1 MRIYHFFSKNT
12 RDNKD
17 SRSRKDSN
25 DNRNSIIGRKD
36 GNDNR
41 NSIMG
46 RNRKLMIGVK
56 ATICFI
62 ILFIIIISIKNIIR
76 DKKEDKTALTLKD
89 NLQTEFLSDVK
100 VSTFIEHLNG
110 TLISDDKIDTTSL
123 GTKTV
128 KVNYKN
134 TRGKKKHKSYQ
145 ITIVDTEKPKIF
157 LSSSTVS
164 VQKGY
169 NKNIINLFLSGDN
182 CDSNPERQII
192 GNYDLNTPGTY
203 DLTFE
208 IKDASGNKESKNFK
222 LKVNEISKNSS
233 STTTNNTTTTN
244 KNNKQFSDIVE
255 KYCQSDNKYT
265 SAGID
270 VSSWQGDIDW
280 KKVKEAGCDFAF
292 IRVGYQNGRNGEISE
307 DKYFKANIENAISN
321 NIKVGIYFYSCA
333 QTIEET
339 QEQAK
344 WTIEKIKPYNISL
357 PVAFDW
363 EEWNSFADYK
373 LSFYGISKLADA
385 FINVCKD
392 NGYDGI
398 LYSSKNYLET
408 IWHQELF
415 PNIWL
420 AQYANT
426 ATYNKSYNYWQM
438 CNTGRID
445 GIKGDVDI
453 DLAK

>member
-25 DNRNSIIGRKD
+25 DNRNSI
-36 GNDNR
+36 
-41 NSIMG
+41 MC

-62 ILFIIIISIKNIIR
+62 ILFIIIIRIKNIIR

-233 STTTNNTTTTN
+233 STTTNNITTTN

-344 WTIEKIKPYNISL
+344 WTIEKIKSYNISL

-453 DLAK
+453 DLAN

>member
-25 DNRNSIIGRKD
+25 DNRNSI
-36 GNDNR
+36 
-41 NSIMG
+41 MV
-46 RNRKLMIGVK
+46 RNRKLMIGIK
-56 ATICFI
+56 AIICCT

-89 NLQTEFLSDVK
+89 NLQTEFLSDAK

-157 LSSSTVS
+157 LSRSTVS

-192 GNYDLNTPGTY
+192 GNCDLNTPGTY

-344 WTIEKIKPYNISL
+344 WTIEKIKSYNISL

>member
-12 RDNKD
+12 RDNRNN
-17 SRSRKDSN
+17 RSRKDS
-25 DNRNSIIGRKD
+25 
-36 GNDNR
+36 NDNR

-46 RNRKLMIGVK
+46 RNRKLMIGIK
-56 ATICFI
+56 AIICSTIF
-62 ILFIIIISIKNIIR
+62 FIIIISIKNIIR

-233 STTTNNTTTTN
+233 STTTNNTTATN

-255 KYCQSDNKYT
+255 KYCKSDNKYT

-280 KKVKEAGCDFAF
+280 KKVKEAGCNFAF
-292 IRVGYQNGRNGEISE
+292 IRVGYQNGRNGEIRE

-344 WTIEKIKPYNISL
+344 WTIEKIKSYNISL
-357 PVAFDW
+357 PIAFDW

-373 LSFYGISKLADA
+373 LSFYDISKLADA

-453 DLAK
+453 DLAN

>member
-25 DNRNSIIGRKD
+25 DNRNSI
-36 GNDNR
+36 
-41 NSIMG
+41 MV
-46 RNRKLMIGVK
+46 RNRKLMIGIK
-56 ATICFI
+56 AIICCT

-453 DLAK
+453 DLAN

>member
-12 RDNKD
+12 RDNRNN
-17 SRSRKDSN
+17 RSRKDS
-25 DNRNSIIGRKD
+25 
-36 GNDNR
+36 NDNR

-46 RNRKLMIGVK
+46 RNRKLMIGIK
-56 ATICFI
+56 AIICSTIF
-62 ILFIIIISIKNIIR
+62 FIIIISIKNIIR

-233 STTTNNTTTTN
+233 STTTNNSTTTN
-244 KNNKQFSDIVE
+244 KNNKQFADIVE
-255 KYCQSDNKYT
+255 KYCKSDNKYT

-453 DLAK
+453 DLAN

>member
-17 SRSRKDSN
+17 SRSRKDS
-25 DNRNSIIGRKD
+25 
-36 GNDNR
+36 NDNR

-62 ILFIIIISIKNIIR
+62 ILFIIIIRIKNIIR

-192 GNYDLNTPGTY
+192 GNCDLNTPGTY

-233 STTTNNTTTTN
+233 STTTNNITTTN

-344 WTIEKIKPYNISL
+344 WTIEKIKSYNISL

>member
-25 DNRNSIIGRKD
+25 DNG
-36 GNDNR
+36 

-222 LKVNEISKNSS
+222 LKVNEISKSSS

-344 WTIEKIKPYNISL
+344 WTIEKIKSYNISL

-453 DLAK
+453 DLAN

>member
-1 MRIYHFFSKNT
+1 MRIYHF
-12 RDNKD
+12 
-17 SRSRKDSN
+17 RSRKDSN
-25 DNRNSIIGRKD
+25 DNRNSI
-36 GNDNR
+36 
-41 NSIMG
+41 MV
-46 RNRKLMIGVK
+46 RNRKLMIGIK
-56 ATICFI
+56 IIICCT

-222 LKVNEISKNSS
+222 LKVNEISKSSS
-233 STTTNNTTTTN
+233 STTSNNITTTN

-270 VSSWQGDIDW
+270 VSSWQG
-280 KKVKEAGCDFAF
+280 
-292 IRVGYQNGRNGEISE
+292 
-307 DKYFKANIENAISN
+307 KANIENAISN

-344 WTIEKIKPYNISL
+344 WTIEKIKSYNISL

-453 DLAK
+453 DLAN

>member
-12 RDNKD
+12 RDNRNN
-17 SRSRKDSN
+17 RSRKDS
-25 DNRNSIIGRKD
+25 
-36 GNDNR
+36 NDNR

-46 RNRKLMIGVK
+46 RNRKLMIGIK
-56 ATICFI
+56 AIICSTIF
-62 ILFIIIISIKNIIR
+62 FIIIISIKNIIR

-233 STTTNNTTTTN
+233 STTTNNSTTTN
-244 KNNKQFSDIVE
+244 KNNKQFADIVE

-280 KKVKEAGCDFAF
+280 KKVKEAGCEFAF
-292 IRVGYQNGRNGEISE
+292 IRAGYQNGRNGEISE

-344 WTIEKIKPYNISL
+344 WTIEKIKSYNISL
-357 PVAFDW
+357 PIAFDW

-453 DLAK
+453 DLAN

>member
-25 DNRNSIIGRKD
+25 DNRNSI
-36 GNDNR
+36 
-41 NSIMG
+41 MV
-46 RNRKLMIGVK
+46 RNRKLMIGIK
-56 ATICFI
+56 AIICCT

-344 WTIEKIKPYNISL
+344 WTIEKIKSYNISL

>member
-12 RDNKD
+12 RDNRNN
-17 SRSRKDSN
+17 RSRKDS
-25 DNRNSIIGRKD
+25 
-36 GNDNR
+36 NDNR

-46 RNRKLMIGVK
+46 RNRKLMIGIK
-56 ATICFI
+56 AIICSTIF
-62 ILFIIIISIKNIIR
+62 FIIIISIKNIIR

-182 CDSNPERQII
+182 CDSSPERQII

-233 STTTNNTTTTN
+233 STTTNNSTTTN
-244 KNNKQFSDIVE
+244 KNNKQFADIVE

-280 KKVKEAGCDFAF
+280 KKVKEAGCEFAF
-292 IRVGYQNGRNGEISE
+292 IRAGYQNGRNGEISE

-344 WTIEKIKPYNISL
+344 WTIEKIKSYNISL
-357 PVAFDW
+357 PIAFDW

-453 DLAK
+453 DLAN

>member
-12 RDNKD
+12 RDNRD

-25 DNRNSIIGRKD
+25 DNRNSI
-36 GNDNR
+36 
-41 NSIMG
+41 MC

-62 ILFIIIISIKNIIR
+62 ILFIIIIRIKNIIR

-157 LSSSTVS
+157 LSRSTVS

-192 GNYDLNTPGTY
+192 GNCDLNTPGTY

-233 STTTNNTTTTN
+233 STTTNNITTTN

-321 NIKVGIYFYSCA
+321 NIKVGVYFYSCA

-344 WTIEKIKPYNISL
+344 WTIEKIKSYNISL

-453 DLAK
+453 DLAN

>member
-17 SRSRKDSN
+17 SRSRKDS
-25 DNRNSIIGRKD
+25 
-36 GNDNR
+36 NDNR

-62 ILFIIIISIKNIIR
+62 ILFIIIIRIKNIIR

-192 GNYDLNTPGTY
+192 GNCDLNTPGTY

-453 DLAK
+453 DLAN

>member
-25 DNRNSIIGRKD
+25 DNRNSI
-36 GNDNR
+36 
-41 NSIMG
+41 MV
-46 RNRKLMIGVK
+46 RNRKLMIGIK
-56 ATICFI
+56 AIICCT

-280 KKVKEAGCDFAF
+280 KKVKEA
-292 IRVGYQNGRNGEISE
+292 
-307 DKYFKANIENAISN
+307 
-321 NIKVGIYFYSCA
+321 
-333 QTIEET
+333 
-339 QEQAK
+339 
-344 WTIEKIKPYNISL
+344 KPI
-357 PVAFDW
+357 
-363 EEWNSFADYK
+363 
-373 LSFYGISKLADA
+373 
-385 FINVCKD
+385 
-392 NGYDGI
+392 
-398 LYSSKNYLET
+398 
-408 IWHQELF
+408 
-415 PNIWL
+415 
-420 AQYANT
+420 
-426 ATYNKSYNYWQM
+426 
-438 CNTGRID
+438 
-445 GIKGDVDI
+445 
-453 DLAK
+453 

>member
-17 SRSRKDSN
+17 SRGRKDS
-25 DNRNSIIGRKD
+25 
-36 GNDNR
+36 NDNR

-62 ILFIIIISIKNIIR
+62 ILFIIIIRIKNIIR

-157 LSSSTVS
+157 LSRSTVS

-192 GNYDLNTPGTY
+192 GNCDLNTPGTY

>member
-25 DNRNSIIGRKD
+25 DNRNSI
-36 GNDNR
+36 
-41 NSIMG
+41 MC
-46 RNRKLMIGVK
+46 RNRKLMIGIK
-56 ATICFI
+56 AIICCT

-128 KVNYKN
+128 KVNYRN
-134 TRGKKKHKSYQ
+134 TRGKKKHKRYQ

-182 CDSNPERQII
+182 CDSNPERQVI
-192 GNYDLNTPGTY
+192 GNCDLNTPGTY

-233 STTTNNTTTTN
+233 STTTNNITTTN

-373 LSFYGISKLADA
+373 LSFYDISKLADA

-415 PNIWL
+415 SNIWL

-453 DLAK
+453 DLAN

>member
-25 DNRNSIIGRKD
+25 DNRNSI
-36 GNDNR
+36 
-41 NSIMG
+41 MC

-62 ILFIIIISIKNIIR
+62 ILFIIIIRIKNIIR

-453 DLAK
+453 DLAN

>member
-25 DNRNSIIGRKD
+25 DNRNSI
-36 GNDNR
+36 
-41 NSIMG
+41 MV
-46 RNRKLMIGVK
+46 RNRKLMIGIK
-56 ATICFI
+56 AIICCT

>member
-17 SRSRKDSN
+17 SRGRKDS
-25 DNRNSIIGRKD
+25 
-36 GNDNR
+36 NDNR

-62 ILFIIIISIKNIIR
+62 ILFIIIIRIKNIIR

-157 LSSSTVS
+157 LSRSTVS

-192 GNYDLNTPGTY
+192 GNCDLNTPGTY

-233 STTTNNTTTTN
+233 STTTNNITTTN

-453 DLAK
+453 DLAN

>member
-12 RDNKD
+12 RDNRD

-25 DNRNSIIGRKD
+25 DNRNSI
-36 GNDNR
+36 
-41 NSIMG
+41 MC

-62 ILFIIIISIKNIIR
+62 ILFIIIIRIKNIIR

-157 LSSSTVS
+157 LSRSTVS

-192 GNYDLNTPGTY
+192 GNCDLNTPGTY

-233 STTTNNTTTTN
+233 STTTNNITTTN

-344 WTIEKIKPYNISL
+344 WTIEKIKSYNISL

-453 DLAK
+453 DLAN

>member
-12 RDNKD
+12 RDNRD
-17 SRSRKDSN
+17 SRSIKDSN
-25 DNRNSIIGRKD
+25 DNG
-36 GNDNR
+36 

-62 ILFIIIISIKNIIR
+62 ILFIIIIRIKNIIR

-157 LSSSTVS
+157 LSRSTVS

-192 GNYDLNTPGTY
+192 GNCDLNTPGTY

-233 STTTNNTTTTN
+233 STTTNNITTTN

-344 WTIEKIKPYNISL
+344 WTIEKIKSYNISL

>member
-1 MRIYHFFSKNT
+1 MRIYHFFSKN
-12 RDNKD
+12 
-17 SRSRKDSN
+17 
-25 DNRNSIIGRKD
+25 
-36 GNDNR
+36 
-41 NSIMG
+41 
-46 RNRKLMIGVK
+46 RKLMIGIK
-56 ATICFI
+56 AIICCT

-128 KVNYKN
+128 KVNYRN
-134 TRGKKKHKSYQ
+134 TRGKKKHKRYQ

-182 CDSNPERQII
+182 CDSNPERKII

-307 DKYFKANIENAISN
+307 DKYFKANIENAIYN

-339 QEQAK
+339 QKQAK
-344 WTIEKIKPYNISL
+344 WTIEKIKAYNISL

-363 EEWNSFADYK
+363 EEWNSFSDYK

-438 CNTGRID
+438 CNTGIID

-453 DLAK
+453 DLAN

>member
-25 DNRNSIIGRKD
+25 DNG
-36 GNDNR
+36 

-62 ILFIIIISIKNIIR
+62 ILFIIIIRIKNIIR

-192 GNYDLNTPGTY
+192 GNCDLNTPGTY

-222 LKVNEISKNSS
+222 LKVNEISKSSS

-344 WTIEKIKPYNISL
+344 WTIEKIKSYNISL

>member
-17 SRSRKDSN
+17 SRSRKDS
-25 DNRNSIIGRKD
+25 
-36 GNDNR
+36 NDNR

-62 ILFIIIISIKNIIR
+62 ILFIIIIRIKNIIR

-192 GNYDLNTPGTY
+192 GNCDLNTPGTY

>member
-25 DNRNSIIGRKD
+25 DNRNSI
-36 GNDNR
+36 
-41 NSIMG
+41 MV
-46 RNRKLMIGVK
+46 RNRKLMIGIK
-56 ATICFI
+56 AIICCT

-89 NLQTEFLSDVK
+89 NLQTEFLRDVK

-344 WTIEKIKPYNISL
+344 WTIEKIKSYNISL

-453 DLAK
+453 DLAN

>member
-17 SRSRKDSN
+17 SRSRKDS
-25 DNRNSIIGRKD
+25 
-36 GNDNR
+36 NDNR

-222 LKVNEISKNSS
+222 LKVNEISKSSS

-344 WTIEKIKPYNISL
+344 WTIEKIKPFNISL

-453 DLAK
+453 DLVK

>member
-17 SRSRKDSN
+17 SRSRKDS
-25 DNRNSIIGRKD
+25 
-36 GNDNR
+36 NDNR

-344 WTIEKIKPYNISL
+344 WTIEKIKSYNISL

-453 DLAK
+453 DLAN

>member
-25 DNRNSIIGRKD
+25 DNRNSI
-36 GNDNR
+36 
-41 NSIMG
+41 MV
-46 RNRKLMIGVK
+46 RNRKLMIGIK
-56 ATICFI
+56 AIICCT

-344 WTIEKIKPYNISL
+344 WTIEKIKPYDISL

-453 DLAK
+453 DLAN

>member
-12 RDNKD
+12 SDNR
-17 SRSRKDSN
+17 SNRSRKDSN
-25 DNRNSIIGRKD
+25 DNRN
-36 GNDNR
+36 
-41 NSIMG
+41 
-46 RNRKLMIGVK
+46 RKLMIGIK
-56 ATICFI
+56 AFICCT

-100 VSTFIEHLNG
+100 VSTFIENLNG

-128 KVNYKN
+128 KVNYRN

-164 VQKGY
+164 VQKGH

-222 LKVNEISKNSS
+222 LKVNEISKSSS
-233 STTTNNTTTTN
+233 STTSNNITTTN

-344 WTIEKIKPYNISL
+344 WTIEKIKSYNISL

-453 DLAK
+453 DLAN

>member
-25 DNRNSIIGRKD
+25 DNG
-36 GNDNR
+36 

-222 LKVNEISKNSS
+222 LKVNEISKSSS

-344 WTIEKIKPYNISL
+344 WTIEKIKPFNISL

-453 DLAK
+453 DLAN

>member
-25 DNRNSIIGRKD
+25 DNG
-36 GNDNR
+36 

-62 ILFIIIISIKNIIR
+62 ILFIIIIRIKNIIR

-192 GNYDLNTPGTY
+192 GNCDLNTPGTY

-233 STTTNNTTTTN
+233 STTTNNITTTN

-344 WTIEKIKPYNISL
+344 WTIEKIKSYNISL

-453 DLAK
+453 DLVK

>member
-25 DNRNSIIGRKD
+25 DNRNSI
-36 GNDNR
+36 
-41 NSIMG
+41 MV
-46 RNRKLMIGVK
+46 RNRKLMIGIK
-56 ATICFI
+56 AIICCT

-222 LKVNEISKNSS
+222 LKVNEIPKSSS
-233 STTTNNTTTTN
+233 STTSNNITTTN

>member
-25 DNRNSIIGRKD
+25 DNG
-36 GNDNR
+36 

-222 LKVNEISKNSS
+222 LKVNEISKSSS

-453 DLAK
+453 DLVK

>member
-12 RDNKD
+12 RDNRD
-17 SRSRKDSN
+17 SRSRKNSN
-25 DNRNSIIGRKD
+25 DNRNSI
-36 GNDNR
+36 
-41 NSIMG
+41 MC

-62 ILFIIIISIKNIIR
+62 ILFIIIIRIKNIIR

-157 LSSSTVS
+157 LSRSTVS

-192 GNYDLNTPGTY
+192 GNCDLNTPGTY

-233 STTTNNTTTTN
+233 STTTNNITTTN

-344 WTIEKIKPYNISL
+344 WTIEKIKSYNISL

>member
-12 RDNKD
+12 RDNRNN
-17 SRSRKDSN
+17 RSRKDS
-25 DNRNSIIGRKD
+25 
-36 GNDNR
+36 NDNR

-46 RNRKLMIGVK
+46 RNRKLMIGIK
-56 ATICFI
+56 AIICSTIF
-62 ILFIIIISIKNIIR
+62 FIIIISIKNIIR

-233 STTTNNTTTTN
+233 STTTNNSTTTN
-244 KNNKQFSDIVE
+244 KNNKQFADIVE
-255 KYCQSDNKYT
+255 KYCKSDNKYT

-292 IRVGYQNGRNGEISE
+292 IRVGYQNGRNGEIRE

-344 WTIEKIKPYNISL
+344 WTIEKIKSYNISL
-357 PVAFDW
+357 PIAFDW

-373 LSFYGISKLADA
+373 LSFYDISKLADA

-453 DLAK
+453 DLAN

>member
-25 DNRNSIIGRKD
+25 DNRNSI
-36 GNDNR
+36 
-41 NSIMG
+41 MV
-46 RNRKLMIGVK
+46 RNRKLMIGIK
-56 ATICFI
+56 AIICCT

-192 GNYDLNTPGTY
+192 GNCDLNTPGTY

-233 STTTNNTTTTN
+233 STTTNNITTTN

-344 WTIEKIKPYNISL
+344 WTIEKIKSYNISL

-453 DLAK
+453 DLAN

>member
-25 DNRNSIIGRKD
+25 DNG
-36 GNDNR
+36 

-157 LSSSTVS
+157 LSRSTVS

-192 GNYDLNTPGTY
+192 GNCDLNTPGTY

>member
-25 DNRNSIIGRKD
+25 DNG
-36 GNDNR
+36 

-62 ILFIIIISIKNIIR
+62 ILFIIIIRIKNIIR

-157 LSSSTVS
+157 LSRSTVS

-192 GNYDLNTPGTY
+192 GNCDLNTPGTY

-233 STTTNNTTTTN
+233 STTTNNITTTN

-453 DLAK
+453 DLAN